1 MHEDVQVGKEKAND
15 LIEKLDSLGQSQV
28 KALQSISEQI
38 KNMKQYITNLETMFS
53 EGNISIDTYDSSQYN
68 FLTLDDDTSLQD
80 IKVSELMNSE
90 KYNTLHDAHYKYVN
104 TLSAMEPIALY
115 LDPTNMLPAVIRGTE
130 DEQDK
135 EVEDVMETDEYKQLA
150 SENKMEMSAAEEEA
164 LADWLLNPDV
174 YTNTSIEDLEGE
186 SVPACEGPPTHE

>member
-1 MHEDVQVGKEKAND
+1 
-15 LIEKLDSLGQSQV
+15 
-28 KALQSISEQI
+28 
-38 KNMKQYITNLETMFS
+38 
-53 EGNISIDTYDSSQYN
+53 
-68 FLTLDDDTSLQD
+68 
-80 IKVSELMNSE
+80 
-90 KYNTLHDAHYKYVN
+90 
-104 TLSAMEPIALY
+104 
-115 LDPTNMLPAVIRGTE
+115 MLPAVIRGTE